1 VTLRLSPTTTPDT
14 EAFWNALHEHR
25 LVIQRCAGCADLRHP
40 PRPMC
45 PRCGSTEHDAV
56 EASGRGTVFSFV
68 MPRHPVYPGLDN
80 PEIVA
85 IVELAEGTRIVTNL
99 VGVEADAVTIGMPVV
114 VQFTEFDGGLVLPL
128 FTPEVEA

>member
-1 VTLRLSPTTTPDT
+1 MTMRLSPTTTPDT
-14 EAFWNALHEHR
+14 AEFWNALREHR
-25 LVIQRCAGCADLRHP
+25 LLIQRCAGCDTLRHP

-45 PRCGSTEHDAV
+45 PACGSVEHDAV

-68 MPRHPVYPGLDN
+68 LPRHPVYPGLDN

-99 VGVEADAVTIGMPVV
+99 VDVDADAVRIGMTVV
-114 VQFTEFDGGLVLPL
+114 VRFTEFDGGLVLPL
-128 FTPEVEA
+128 FAPEDSP